1 MPLKRL
7 INLNGTERTDNS
19 KTTAKQK
26 RQAARQLNLKQPIP
40 RQQTTKAVTYNEWPK
55 IKRDTRQKNSPFTK
69 KKTAFL
75 LGISLHF
82 RPSVIH
88 YGFRQQTPRQKTPIQ
103 LTPRQQ
109 LSS

>member
-7 INLNGTERTDNS
+7 RNLNGTERTDNS

-55 IKRDTRQKNSPFTK
+55 IMRDTLFIFRCLSYV
-69 KKTAFL
+69 TAL
-75 LGISLHF
+75 QAVKACIF
-82 RPSVIH
+82 RN
-88 YGFRQQTPRQKTPIQ
+88 IQ
-103 LTPRQQ
+103 AVVQNQPNPAAIF
-109 LSS
+109 